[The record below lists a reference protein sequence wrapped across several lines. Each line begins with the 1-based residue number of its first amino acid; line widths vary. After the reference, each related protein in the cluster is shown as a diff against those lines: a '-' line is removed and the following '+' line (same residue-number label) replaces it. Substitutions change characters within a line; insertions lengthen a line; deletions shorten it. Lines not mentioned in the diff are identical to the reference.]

1 MQACFK
7 KLVSTKSH
15 VSQHASYLLRWE
27 YCSLVNIA
35 GCFPAPD
42 VYMLEFPARPH
53 RESAR
58 LRHKFHNME
67 ALTVCAYLQLDPTC
81 HGLSTVFSYAS
92 SFIKEFQLQARITG
106 NDPVHLALL
115 VHGSNT
121 TYITGFPSDASWH
134 FVCASW
140 VGNSGKWVIW
150 VDGTVVGSGNSL
162 NSTNHIEGDGLFMIG
177 QDQETYG
184 GYNGDEAL
192 CGNVT
197 QLYMWDRLLVDT
209 EIQSMENLCSPVPS
223 GLFFKW
229 NESALEIET
238 SLQTRRGSSPCQG
251 RVGGGGLR
259 LSCLCIIIST
269 LPCKYSQVLINNL
282 RLRWL

>member
-27 YCSLVNIA
+27 YCSLVNIT

-81 HGLSTVFSYAS
+81 HGLSTVFSYAIQ
-92 SFIKEFQLQARITG
+92 SFTKEFQLQAQITG
-106 NDPVHLALL
+106 NEPVHLALL

-121 TYITGFPSDASWH
+121 SYVTGFPNDASWH

-140 VGNSGKWVIW
+140 DGKTGKWVIW
-150 VDGTVVGSGNSL
+150 VDGAVAGSGNSL
-162 NSTNHIEGDGLFMIG
+162 NSTSHIGGDGLFMIG
-177 QDQETYG
+177 QEQKTYG
-184 GYNGDEAL
+184 DFNNDRAL

-197 QLYMWDRLLVDT
+197 QLYMWDRFLVDSK
-209 EIQSMENLCSPVPS
+209 IQSMVKLCSAVPF
-223 GLFFKW
+223 GFFKW
-229 NESALEIET
+229 NESTMEIET
-238 SLQTRRGSSPCQG
+238 SLQTRRGNSPCQG
-251 RVGGGGLR
+251 RVAMSPSR
-259 LSCLCIIIST
+259 LWIIIST
-269 LPCKYSQVLINNL
+269 VPPCE
-282 RLRWL
+282 